1 MIALPAFAVS
11 ATAAINAATHRILGA
26 STVFTP
32 GKARELRH
40 PDWVARPPSDNTL
53 AGWTPSCLLPE
64 GFAKTMRW
72 YRAAGWL

>member
-1 MIALPAFAVS
+1 V
-11 ATAAINAATHRILGA
+11 NAASHRILGA

-40 PDWVARPPSDNTL
+40 PDWVAHPSGDDVL
-53 AGWTPSCLLPE
+53 SGWKPSCLLPE

-72 YRAAGWL
+72 YREAGWL